1 MRRRDQSF
9 EAEMQ
14 ALTAQMRA
22 LPPGITSEDVDA
34 ARNAAA
40 SMRLMF
46 SVYREAGFTEDQ
58 SLALL
63 INFINQAGGQS

>member
-22 LPPGITSEDVDA
+22 LPPGITSEDVDT

-40 SMRLMF
+40 SARLLF
-46 SVYREAGFTEDQ
+46 GVYREAGFSEDQ
-58 SLALL
+58 ALALL
-63 INFINQAGGQS
+63 INFINQAGGQA

>member
-1 MRRRDQSF
+1 MRKRDQSF
-9 EAEMQ
+9 EAEMR

-22 LPPGITSEDVDA
+22 LPPGITSEDVDG